1 MQKYTLEYPLKS
13 TLGGVLSWVKIP
25 NEEFDTEEE
34 ARSRAVTLQPK
45 YPWPIIVVIPIGGQN
60 ETLVTGMQ

>member
-1 MQKYTLEYPLKS
+1 MYTLQYPLKS

-34 ARSRAVTLQPK
+34 ARSRAVVLQPK
-45 YPWPIIVVIPIGGQN
+45 YPWPIIVVIPIRGN
-60 ETLVTGMQ
+60 DETSSTSV

>member
-34 ARSRAVTLQPK
+34 ARSRAVVLQPK
-45 YPWPIIVVIPIGGQN
+45 YPWPIIVVIPIRGN
-60 ETLVTGMQ
+60 DETSSTSV